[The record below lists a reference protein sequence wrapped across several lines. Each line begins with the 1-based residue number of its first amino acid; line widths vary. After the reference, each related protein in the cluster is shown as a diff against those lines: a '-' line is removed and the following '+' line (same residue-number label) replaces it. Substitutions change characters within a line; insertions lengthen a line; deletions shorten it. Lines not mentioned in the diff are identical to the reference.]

1 MAEAKTKPTQAS
13 PAAFVSAIAN
23 AQMRKDC
30 RELMT
35 LMRDVTG
42 KPPRMWGSS
51 IVGFDRY
58 RYRYA
63 SGREGESLLTGFSP
77 RKQALVLY
85 LGPGLQ
91 NQALRA
97 KLGKHKAGEGCLYL
111 KSLENVDRQALRALV
126 EHAVDV
132 MRKRNPDE

>member
-13 PAAFVSAIAN
+13 PAAFVAAIAN
-23 AQMRKDC
+23 ERRRKDC
-30 RELMT
+30 RELIA
-35 LMRDVTG
+35 LMREITG
-42 KPPRMWGSS
+42 ERPRMWGTS
-51 IVGFDRY
+51 IVGFGRY

-85 LGPGLQ
+85 LGPGLE

-97 KLGKHKAGEGCLYL
+97 KLGKHKAGEGCLYVKTL
-111 KSLENVDRQALRALV
+111 DDVDRQALRALV

-132 MRKRNPDE
+132 MRKRHTP